1 MAILPKVAGQAAE
14 LASIQRRRLEETT
27 ARMVERMCDG
37 MLRAHRRS
45 MTRSRAEG
53 AAMGAFLALTDSA
66 VTALA
71 ATCRPPSRAWQEWRG
86 TRRRLTA

>member
-14 LASIQRRRLEETT
+14 IASTQQKRLEEAT

-45 MTRSRAEG
+45 MTLSQMEG

-66 VTALA
+66 VAALA
-71 ATCRPPSRAWQEWRG
+71 ATCGPQGRAWQAWRAAQKK
-86 TRRRLTA
+86 LTA